1 LQQADP
7 PSRGVL
13 PYVCLCVCV
22 IECDQVQ
29 QYPLH
34 LQCVGR
40 RGPTEKE
47 RKKEK
52 KERNNEW
59 MNERMKEER
68 MRVLK

>member
-1 LQQADP
+1 
-7 PSRGVL
+7 
-13 PYVCLCVCV
+13 
-22 IECDQVQ
+22 VQ